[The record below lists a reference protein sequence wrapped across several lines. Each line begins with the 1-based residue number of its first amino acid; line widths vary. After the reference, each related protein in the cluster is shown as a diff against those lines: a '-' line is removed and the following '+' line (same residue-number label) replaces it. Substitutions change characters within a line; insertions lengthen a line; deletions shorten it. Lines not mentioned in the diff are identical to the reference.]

1 MNRKMKIL
9 IATPLVII
17 GLVVLV
23 VGGFV
28 AYSIATSHP
37 DPRAII
43 GNYFDQP
50 VTVYFEGHKMG
61 KVNSGES
68 KTFYPNEVLT
78 PMGSDLLVE
87 LKSNSGTTLYSKQ
100 YTYDEF
106 LAVFV
111 RINGSSYWIGN

>member
-43 GNYFDQP
+43 GNNFDQP

-78 PMGSDLLVE
+78 PMCSDLLVE

-100 YTYDEF
+100 YTCDEF
-106 LAVFV
+106 LAVFI